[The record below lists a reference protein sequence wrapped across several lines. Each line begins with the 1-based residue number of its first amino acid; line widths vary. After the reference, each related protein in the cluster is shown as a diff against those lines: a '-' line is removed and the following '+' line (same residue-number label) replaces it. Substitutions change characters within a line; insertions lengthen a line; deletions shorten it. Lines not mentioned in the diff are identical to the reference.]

1 MIIDNKD
8 KIYIKDI
15 LISSFK
21 LQEKNAN
28 KIINQ
33 LYEAFSCKCNIF
45 FYNLKY
51 SLHFKYNSKYSN
63 KILEVCINIFIYFI
77 SNPKYRYER
86 NELENFFYNFLE
98 IVFIDSIKYNKR
110 IEHQR
115 DTVQQVLQHTSKK
128 LNNILK
134 TQELMIANI
143 SHDMRTSLNAISGHL
158 SLIDID
164 KIKDIKLKSNI
175 EKALSSSNMLNS
187 LVTDILDISKINAGE
202 LEIYEQYFWLD
213 ELLIEA
219 IDSIHIN
226 IDKKPIKLKVDIDI
240 IAYRLFG
247 DYKHI
252 LEIIINLLSNAIK
265 YTDIGFIFL
274 IVKVTNKT
282 KQNIDIEFEIK
293 DTGIGISEKDI
304 DTIFNPYTRINDD
317 VQGVGLGLHISSKLL
332 NTLGGKLRVQSDIGE
347 GSKFSF
353 NLSFKKEKLKKKSI
367 KRKKIYYFNNIDN
380 DRKKMKIFKKLGA
393 KVQYFDNKIKF
404 TTKLLSLKGKKPDIV
419 CIKTNREHY
428 IEIDTLLLHL
438 KKDKGYNK
446 SYFIA
451 DGVDNKIP
459 LNNFDKMNE
468 YITPLSTYI
477 NPKIDNKLHNKK
489 SINIKPIYI
498 LSVDD
503 IDTNLE
509 LLKAFILK
517 QYPNAIIDLAHG
529 GYEAIGM
536 FKIRKYDIIFIDLK
550 MPGLN
555 GFELLDR
562 LYDIRDIQ
570 ATYALSADVYKST
583 YKKVEKS
590 KFKGLLEK
598 PFNIELIY
606 NVIEK
611 VIYEKNSKEDI

>member
-1 MIIDNKD
+1 MEIDNED
-8 KIYIKDI
+8 KKYIKSI
-15 LISSFK
+15 LISSFRLK
-21 LQEKNAN
+21 DRTADKFIQ
-28 KIINQ
+28 Q

-51 SLHFKYNSKYSN
+51 SLHFKYNSRYSN
-63 KILEVCINIFIYFI
+63 KILEVCIKIFIYFI
-77 SNPKYRYER
+77 SNPKYRYEK
-86 NELENFFYNFLE
+86 NELEQFFYNFLE

-143 SHDMRTSLNAISGHL
+143 SHDMRTSLNAINGHL

-175 EKALSSSNMLNS
+175 EKALSSSSTLNS
-187 LVTDILDISKINAGE
+187 LVNDILDISKINAGE
-202 LEIYEQYFWLD
+202 LEIYEKYFWVD
-213 ELLIEA
+213 ELIIEA
-219 IDSIHIN
+219 INNIN
-226 IDKKPIKLKVDIDI
+226 IDKKPIKLKVDIDL
-240 IAYRLFG
+240 IAYRLLG

-274 IVKVTNKT
+274 SVKIK
-282 KQNIDIEFEIK
+282 KDSKKNIKIEFSIK
-293 DTGIGISEKDI
+293 DTGMGISKKDI
-304 DTIFNPYTRINDD
+304 ETIFNPYTRINDD
-317 VQGVGLGLHISSKLL
+317 IQGVGLGLHISSKLL
-332 NTLGGKLRVQSDIGE
+332 NTLGGELKVSSHIGE
-347 GSKFSF
+347 GSRFSF
-353 NLSFKKEKLKKKSI
+353 TLNFKKEKLKKKSI
-367 KRKKIYYFNNIDN
+367 KSKKIYYFNDVDKDNI
-380 DRKKMKIFKKLGA
+380 KILKKLGA
-393 KVQYFDNKIKF
+393 KVKYFDDKIKF
-404 TTKLLSLKGKKPDIV
+404 TTKLLSLKGKKPDIIS
-419 CIKTNREHY
+419 IKTNREYY
-428 IEIDTLLLHL
+428 IDIDTLISHL
-438 KKDKGYNK
+438 KKDKKYKK

-451 DGVDNKIP
+451 DGVDSKIP

-468 YITPLSTYI
+468 YITPISTYI
-477 NPKIDNKLHNKK
+477 KPKIAHKNSNKK
-489 SINIKPIYI
+489 SIHTEPIYI

-503 IDTNLE
+503 IRTNLE
-509 LLKAFILK
+509 LLKSFILK
-517 QYPNAIIDLAHG
+517 QYPNAIVDLANG

-536 FKIRKYDIIFIDLK
+536 SKVREYDIIFIDLK

-562 LYDIRDIQ
+562 LDNIKDIGTI
-570 ATYALSADVYKST
+570 YALSADVYKST

-590 KFKGLLEK
+590 KFQGLLEK

-606 NVIEK
+606 NVVEK
-611 VIYEKNSKEDI
+611 VIYEKNSNKDS